1 MKIKRQA
8 AVVAAIVMA
17 FGLAATFTACKDETD
32 APCNH
37 TITKVRGQKRQR
49 FIDGNDEFKGS
60 GTLIRLA
67 ANKAEGA
74 DGWLPFVKNAA
85 ICIGVGNPRCVF

>member
-8 AVVAAIVMA
+8 AVVAAIVM
-17 FGLAATFTACKDETD
+17 ACKDETD

-74 DGWLPFVKNAA
+74 DGWLHFVKNAA